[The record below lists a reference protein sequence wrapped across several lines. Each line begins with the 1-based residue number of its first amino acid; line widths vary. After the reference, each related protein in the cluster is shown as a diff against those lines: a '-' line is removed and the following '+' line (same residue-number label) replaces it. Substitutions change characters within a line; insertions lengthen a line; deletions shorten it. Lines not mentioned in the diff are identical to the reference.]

1 MRDDAAHGSGGFEAT
16 SYVLQA
22 DASTG
27 ALTLRARRAA
37 HLDWTTGILGGHHS
51 FGISHIDGAAG
62 RIGNDHIAGL
72 NNADAATGRR
82 ATNRSFYLLNGDV
95 TAACFEKR
103 FAADGARLNR
113 AATRCAMNGSGDL
126 AEKDITACSPGVYAT
141 GDSIEIHAPSA
152 GFGSDRAVKTGCH
165 DGTTSSADDYVMK
178 CAGSSHFQI
187 CHAGAAQDR
196 QRNEVELDARPCVQA
211 VQQTSG
217 FDLAAG
223 SDAFGESEHHLISR
237 SAFHRNTAHRENPQP
252 RDTRYACTAPFNF
265 NPERTL
271 TLDAR
276 FAGRD
281 GNQGEAGEAQ
291 FLDGSIDNAT

>member
-1 MRDDAAHGSGGFEAT
+1 MRDDAAHGSGGFEAAR
-16 SYVLQA
+16 YVLQA

-152 GFGSDRAVKTGCH
+152 GFGPN
-165 DGTTSSADDYVMK
+165 
-178 CAGSSHFQI
+178 GSSYVLSRRSRRSS
-187 CHAGAAQDR
+187 CRAARRMAGLA
-196 QRNEVELDARPCVQA
+196 LM
-211 VQQTSG
+211 TSQSG
-217 FDLAAG
+217 NRL
-223 SDAFGESEHHLISR
+223 L
-237 SAFHRNTAHRENPQP
+237 
-252 RDTRYACTAPFNF
+252 
-265 NPERTL
+265 
-271 TLDAR
+271 
-276 FAGRD
+276 AGR
-281 GNQGEAGEAQ
+281 A
-291 FLDGSIDNAT
+291 SVS